1 MIEDPT
7 KDIGQ
12 KYETNPT
19 LETILKE
26 MRAGFAAVNARL
38 NGIDA
43 RLDRMEAQLDRVT
56 SVAHETRAELR
67 ELKTQLKE
75 HFPSLIK

>member
-1 MIEDPT
+1 MSEDPT

-26 MRAGFAAVNARL
+26 MRAGFAAVQR
-38 NGIDA
+38 
-43 RLDRMEAQLDRVT
+43 QLDDFDVRVDRIE
-56 SVAHETRAELR
+56 SVVNATRSEMMTLRADFKELR
-67 ELKTQLKE
+67 GQLKE
-75 HFPSLIK
+75 HFPPLVK